1 MLAQSGVPC
10 QRNADEK
17 ARWMDLTDASGRVKT
32 CGVAAS
38 RAAHRP
44 PRGAHRTSL
53 DGPET
58 CVLEVIGVA
67 TRIDPFRDVDRLFD
81 QVMGNVRNSA
91 LMPLDLFR
99 TSDHYIL
106 QFDIPGADPGSI
118 DVQAQDRIL
127 TVTAHRS
134 SHEGSDVQWLAH
146 ERPTGTYARQLS
158 LGRDADLERIEATF
172 ADGVLTLSIPV
183 AAEAKPRKVEVMHR
197 SSGQDGAPQSALT
210 SETTS

>member
-1 MLAQSGVPC
+1 
-10 QRNADEK
+10 
-17 ARWMDLTDASGRVKT
+17 
-32 CGVAAS
+32 
-38 RAAHRP
+38 
-44 PRGAHRTSL
+44 
-53 DGPET
+53 
-58 CVLEVIGVA
+58 VA

-81 QVMGNVRNSA
+81 QVMGSVRNSA

-99 TSDHYIL
+99 TGDHYVL

-134 SHEGSDVQWLAH
+134 AHEGGDVQWLAH

-172 ADGVLTLSIPV
+172 ADGVLTLTVPV
-183 AAEAKPRKVEVMHR
+183 AAEAKPRKVQVMHR
-197 SSGQDGAPQSALT
+197 GSGEGTSAQTALT
-210 SETTS
+210 GESTAS

>member
-1 MLAQSGVPC
+1 M
-10 QRNADEK
+10 
-17 ARWMDLTDASGRVKT
+17 
-32 CGVAAS
+32 
-38 RAAHRP
+38 
-44 PRGAHRTSL
+44 
-53 DGPET
+53 
-58 CVLEVIGVA
+58 A

-81 QVMGNVRNSA
+81 QVMGSVRNSA

-99 TSDHYIL
+99 TGDHYVL

-134 SHEGSDVQWLAH
+134 AHEGGDVQWLAH

-172 ADGVLTLSIPV
+172 ADGVLTLTVPV
-183 AAEAKPRKVEVMHR
+183 AAEAKARKVQVMHR
-197 SSGQDGAPQSALT
+197 GSGEGTSAQTALT
-210 SETTS
+210 GESTAS

>member
-1 MLAQSGVPC
+1 
-10 QRNADEK
+10 
-17 ARWMDLTDASGRVKT
+17 
-32 CGVAAS
+32 
-38 RAAHRP
+38 
-44 PRGAHRTSL
+44 
-53 DGPET
+53 
-58 CVLEVIGVA
+58 LEVIGVA
-67 TRIDPFRDVDRLFD
+67 TRIDPFRDMDRLFD

-99 TSDHYIL
+99 TGDHYVL

-134 SHEGSDVQWLAH
+134 AHEGGDVQWLAH

-172 ADGVLTLSIPV
+172 ADGVLTLTIPV
-183 AAEAKPRKVEVMHR
+183 AAEAKPRKVEVTHR
-197 SSGQDGAPQSALT
+197 AGGQGAQSSLT
-210 SETTS
+210 SEASTTS

>member
-1 MLAQSGVPC
+1 
-10 QRNADEK
+10 
-17 ARWMDLTDASGRVKT
+17 
-32 CGVAAS
+32 
-38 RAAHRP
+38 
-44 PRGAHRTSL
+44 
-53 DGPET
+53 
-58 CVLEVIGVA
+58 LEVIGVA

-99 TSDHYIL
+99 TGDHYVL

-134 SHEGSDVQWLAH
+134 VHEGGDVKWLAH

-158 LGRDADLERIEATF
+158 LGRDADLDRIEATF
-172 ADGVLTLSIPV
+172 ADGVLTLTIPV

-197 SSGQDGAPQSALT
+197 SGGQETTQQSALT
-210 SETTS
+210 SESTAS

>member
-1 MLAQSGVPC
+1 M
-10 QRNADEK
+10 
-17 ARWMDLTDASGRVKT
+17 
-32 CGVAAS
+32 
-38 RAAHRP
+38 
-44 PRGAHRTSL
+44 
-53 DGPET
+53 
-58 CVLEVIGVA
+58 A
-67 TRIDPFRDVDRLFD
+67 TRIDPFRDMDRLFD

-91 LMPLDLFR
+91 LMPLDLYR
-99 TSDHYIL
+99 TGDHYVL

-134 SHEGSDVQWLAH
+134 THEGGDVQWLAH

-172 ADGVLTLSIPV
+172 ADGVLTLTIPV

-197 SSGQDGAPQSALT
+197 SGGQDAKAQSALT
-210 SETTS
+210 SDSSAG

>member
-1 MLAQSGVPC
+1 
-10 QRNADEK
+10 
-17 ARWMDLTDASGRVKT
+17 
-32 CGVAAS
+32 
-38 RAAHRP
+38 
-44 PRGAHRTSL
+44 
-53 DGPET
+53 
-58 CVLEVIGVA
+58 LEVIGVA
-67 TRIDPFRDVDRLFD
+67 TRIDPFRDMDRLFD

-99 TSDHYIL
+99 TGDHYVL

-134 SHEGSDVQWLAH
+134 VHEGGDVKWLAH

-158 LGRDADLERIEATF
+158 LGRDADLDRIEATF
-172 ADGVLTLSIPV
+172 ADGVLTLTIPV

-197 SSGQDGAPQSALT
+197 SGGQEATQQSALT
-210 SETTS
+210 SDSSAG